1 MRRLWPDS
9 FVEEVTLARHI
20 STLRRALG
28 DTPEDERYIETV
40 PKRGYRFV
48 ASVLEA
54 PDDPDP
60 TLRAVSDTARLTKP
74 PHAGARAVAVGAAAH
89 RGASRCGSGADVLER
104 LGSRRARTVGSQR
117 GPAGDSSGS

>member
-1 MRRLWPDS
+1 MSAFEIGPFRLEPGERRLLRQGQLVALTPKAFDALALLVERRGHLVEKDELMRRLWPDS

-54 PDDPDP
+54 PDHPDQ
-60 TLRAVSDTARLTKP
+60 TLRGGSD
-74 PHAGARAVAVGAAAH
+74 
-89 RGASRCGSGADVLER
+89 
-104 LGSRRARTVGSQR
+104 
-117 GPAGDSSGS
+117 